1 MSVVFMCTRASQNRW
16 RRDAFSLALG
26 GLPLQFGSM
35 SDDREPARLA
45 KWPFYLADLLLS
57 AVIIFVLYQLGTFEG
72 TGEMV
77 IVAVCLGVAAIAAWI
92 SVVPW
97 LREHE
102 ASVRINDSSNLR
114 SSLEQIKSVEKIAD
128 LIRQSNTQ
136 WQGVQE
142 ASARTVT
149 TAREITDK
157 MKLEADEFMKFIAN
171 AHDQE
176 RAGLRLEVEK
186 LRRMEADWIKVAVQM
201 LDHVFALSRAA
212 ERSGHQQIIKQLQ
225 QFQNACRDVARRMG
239 LASFVP
245 AVGEPFDQRAHQ
257 LPNPQM
263 TPKEGDTIQDVL
275 ASGFTYQG
283 QLLRRSL
290 VLLENSAGDAQQPA
304 RAQEEALAAQDEAP
318 SVSEVQ
324 APATIGIESDA
335 SPEPVVLDQTIT
347 GQIEEPA
354 TEQRVEEAVTEQPM
368 EEPSST
374 PMFKDSTHE
383 VPVFKDAEEQ
393 QVNQPSAEVA
403 EESKEQPSA
412 RAPRGRKRGG
422 QDELPF

>member
-1 MSVVFMCTRASQNRW
+1 MALP
-16 RRDAFSLALG
+16 LAL
-26 GLPLQFGSM
+26 LLEGSIFNLARM

-72 TGEMV
+72 TTEMV
-77 IVAVCLGVAAIAAWI
+77 IVVVCIGAAAVAAWF
-92 SVVPW
+92 SVLPW
-97 LREHE
+97 LKEHD
-102 ASVRINDSSNLR
+102 ASVKLSDSSNLKT
-114 SSLEQIKSVEKIAD
+114 SLEQIKNVDKIAE
-128 LIRQSNTQ
+128 LIRQSNAQ

-149 TAREITDK
+149 SAREITDK

-201 LDHVFALSRAA
+201 LDHVFALARAA
-212 ERSGHQQIIKQLQ
+212 ERSGQQQIIKQLQ

-239 LASFVP
+239 LVAFVP

-263 TPKEGDTIQDVL
+263 AAKEGDTIQDVL

-290 VLLENSAGDAQQPA
+290 VMLENSPPDQQQASLVAEHASP
-304 RAQEEALAAQDEAP
+304 EE
-318 SVSEVQ
+318 EVQ
-324 APATIGIESDA
+324 APATIPTEPAPTHEPLAHEHSEA
-335 SPEPVVLDQTIT
+335 SLT
-347 GQIEEPA
+347 EEPA
-354 TEQRVEEAVTEQPM
+354 I
-368 EEPSST
+368 EPGSDSAAI
-374 PMFKDSTHE
+374 PMFKDSAE
-383 VPVFKDAEEQ
+383 EIPIFKESLEDEQQITTEASQAPAEPTDAE
-393 QVNQPSAEVA
+393 PATTRT
-403 EESKEQPSA
+403 A
-412 RAPRGRKRGG
+412 RARKRTG
-422 QDELPF
+422 QDELPL

>member
-1 MSVVFMCTRASQNRW
+1 M
-16 RRDAFSLALG
+16 L
-26 GLPLQFGSM
+26 
-35 SDDREPARLA
+35 DDRQPARLA

-72 TGEMV
+72 TGEMI
-77 IVAVCLGVAAIAAWI
+77 IVAVCLGGAAVAAWI

-97 LREHE
+97 LKEHD
-102 ASVRINDSSNLR
+102 ALVRINDSGNLK

-128 LIRQSNTQ
+128 LIRQSNAQ

-142 ASARTVT
+142 ASGRTVA

-201 LDHVFALSRAA
+201 LDHVFALARAA
-212 ERSGHQQIIKQLQ
+212 ERSGQQQIIKQLQ

-245 AVGEPFDQRAHQ
+245 AIGEPFDQRAHQ

-263 TPKEGDTIQDVL
+263 TAKEGDTIQDVL

-290 VLLENSAGDAQQPA
+290 VLLDSSALDVNQAAPAQV
-304 RAQEEALAAQDEAP
+304 EAAP
-318 SVSEVQ
+318 DPEVQ
-324 APATIGIESDA
+324 APAMTDA
-335 SPEPVVLDQTIT
+335 QAEAPPEAVAEENTAVSSEEMVSEQS
-347 GQIEEPA
+347 IEEPS
-354 TEQRVEEAVTEQPM
+354 P
-368 EEPSST
+368 T
-374 PMFKDSTHE
+374 PMFKDSTDE
-383 VPVFKDAEEQ
+383 VPVFKDAVEDEQPVIQDSPEPPEEI
-393 QVNQPSAEVA
+393 
-403 EESKEQPSA
+403 KEQPNA
-412 RAPRGRKRGG
+412 RGARGRKRTG

>member
-1 MSVVFMCTRASQNRW
+1 MP
-16 RRDAFSLALG
+16 LAL
-26 GLPLQFGSM
+26 LLEGSLFNLARM
-35 SDDREPARLA
+35 LDDRQPARLA

-72 TGEMV
+72 TAEMV
-77 IVAVCLGVAAIAAWI
+77 IVAVCLGAAAVAAWI
-92 SVVPW
+92 SVMPW
-97 LREHE
+97 LKEHD
-102 ASVRINDSSNLR
+102 ASVRINDSSNLK

-128 LIRQSNTQ
+128 LIRQSNAQ

-186 LRRMEADWIKVAVQM
+186 LRRMEADWIKVVVQT
-201 LDHVFALSRAA
+201 LDHVFALARAA
-212 ERSGHQQIIKQLQ
+212 ERSGQQQIIKQLQ

-245 AVGEPFDQRAHQ
+245 AIGEPFDQRAHQ

-263 TPKEGDTIQDVL
+263 TAKEGDTIQDVL

-290 VLLENSAGDAQQPA
+290 VLLESSTADADQAAPA
-304 RAQEEALAAQDEAP
+304 QVEAAP
-318 SVSEVQ
+318 EPEVQ
-324 APATIGIESDA
+324 APAMTDAPLEA
-335 SPEPVVLDQTIT
+335 SPEPAVLEEMVAGSSEEMVSEQS
-347 GQIEEPA
+347 IEEP
-354 TEQRVEEAVTEQPM
+354 P
-368 EEPSST
+368 PT
-374 PMFKDSTHE
+374 PMFKDSTDE
-383 VPVFKDAEEQ
+383 VPIFKDAVVDERPVLQESLEQPEEM
-393 QVNQPSAEVA
+393 
-403 EESKEQPSA
+403 KEQPSA
-412 RAPRGRKRGG
+412 RGARGRKRTG
-422 QDELPF
+422 QDELPL